1 MLRLSVRR
9 FPFIVL
15 VLIFVWP
22 LVAGCGIAFGDG
34 PPGNDFFTSLHI
46 TGDKTAGV
54 PLTAAVSYET
64 IYPAEI
70 EILCELRQGS
80 TTLRQIGRGFAPA
93 VLPERTPDDD
103 GVPGNFSV
111 GFIVDEPG
119 TYKVE
124 CYTPKDDDNYLLK
137 EFSIGSP

>member
-1 MLRLSVRR
+1 LL
-9 FPFIVL
+9 
-15 VLIFVWP
+15 LI
-22 LVAGCGIAFGDG
+22 LASALCAGCGIAFGDG
-34 PPGNDFFTSLHI
+34 PEGNDFFTSLRI
-46 TGDKTAGV
+46 TGDKSAGA

-80 TTLRQIGRGFAPA
+80 TSLRQIGRGVAPA

-103 GVPGNFSV
+103 GVVGNFSV
-111 GFIVDEPG
+111 DFVVEEPG

-137 EFSIGSP
+137 EFTIRAP